1 MPWRKAQTRV
11 VANPA
16 GGSWQCSSLD
26 KSFSH
31 PHISAAMKNPA
42 TPVSPAHPIN
52 RRHFIS
58 CTLAGGAGLLL
69 HSSRAR
75 AADVAPAGEKTK
87 TKIELRSLGKTGVKL
102 PILGMGVMRA
112 DNPNVVKAALRSG
125 VVHFDTANGYQEG
138 RNETMLGEIFKGV
151 PRDTYHIS
159 TKVSAGKGPVTSESI
174 KAFLGRFDTSL
185 KRLGLEYVNNLYVHG
200 VGNTATIENEELMK
214 ALATLKKQG
223 RVKTV
228 GVSTHSNE
236 TAVIDAMIKTKFY
249 DTVLTTYNF
258 KKQQADDLKGAIARA
273 AAAGLGVVAMK
284 TMAGA
289 KDVNFPA
296 ALKWALQDKNV
307 TMAIPGFTNFE
318 QLDTCLEAVA
328 DLKYTPEEKAFID
341 QAAAAGAGK
350 NPGNDPGKKSRKG
363 KKVASLFC
371 LQCGQ
376 CDGQCPQNLPIPDLM
391 RSYMYAYGY
400 RHPALAQETLA
411 ELTLPANPCAGCDT
425 CTVDCRSGFD
435 VGAKIKNI
443 ARLRAVPSEFLV

>member
-1 MPWRKAQTRV
+1 
-11 VANPA
+11 
-16 GGSWQCSSLD
+16 
-26 KSFSH
+26 
-31 PHISAAMKNPA
+31 MKKPIQ
-42 TPVSPAHPIN
+42 PIN
-52 RRHFIS
+52 RRSFLGL
-58 CTLAGGAGLLL
+58 TVAGGAGLFFQ
-69 HSSRAR
+69 SARSRA
-75 AADVAPAGEKTK
+75 AEPAKENPKP
-87 TKIELRSLGKTGVKL
+87 KIELRPLGKTGVKL

-138 RNETMLGEIFKGV
+138 RNETMLGAIFKGV
-151 PRDTYHIS
+151 PRDSYHIS

-174 KAFLGRFDTSL
+174 AAFLGRFDTSL
-185 KRLGLEYVNNLYVHG
+185 KRLGLEYVNNLYIHA
-200 VGNTATIENEELMK
+200 VGNTATVENEELMK

-223 RVKTV
+223 RVRTV

-289 KDVNFPA
+289 KDVNIPA

-318 QLDTCLEAVA
+318 QLDVCLDAVA
-328 DLKYTPEEKAFID
+328 DLKFTPEEKAFID
-341 QAAAAGAGK
+341 QASAAGAGK
-350 NPGNDPGKKSRKG
+350 DSGKGPDKRARKG
-363 KKVASLFC
+363 KKTASLFC

-376 CDGQCPQNLPIPDLM
+376 CNGQCPQNLPIPDLM

-400 RHPALAQETLA
+400 RHPGLAKETLA
-411 ELTLPANPCAGCDT
+411 ELTLPENPCAGCET
-425 CTVDCRSGFD
+425 CTVNCRSGFD

-443 ARLRAVPSEFLV
+443 ARLRTVPSEFLV